1 MTSLAKKY
9 DESKLSARVAILMGL
24 VTFQVA
30 DGLLSPEALRTSPLA
45 QSYAVALAVMGLG
58 VLVFAL
64 QKLRGYVSE
73 PAPVAEPRTGPVWH
87 EARLFTDP
95 WYQVPAIY
103 CVFVLLCQLVID
115 LTAEP
120 PASAQAVWFLI
131 CVAAMSVVVPISTS
145 RRVSLERT
153 HLEAASR
160 EEQDPTPRAASAFR
174 DPWFVV
180 PGAVLGA
187 VEMARFGLEAIEAD
201 SASGEATWW
210 LLAPLLTMAFAAAM
224 PLVDQYRRRR
234 KGPGE
239 SKALPATTSSGRC
252 PRTGS
257 TSSPQATP

>member
-1 MTSLAKKY
+1 MKSLARKY

-24 VTFQVA
+24 VTFQLA
-30 DGLLSPEALRTSPLA
+30 DGLLSLEALRTSPLA

-64 QKLRGYVSE
+64 QKLRGYLSE
-73 PAPVAEPRTGPVWH
+73 PTPIAEPRTGPVWH

-95 WYQVPAIY
+95 WYQIPAIY

-115 LTAEP
+115 LAANP
-120 PASAQAVWFLI
+120 PASVQAVWFLI
-131 CVAAMSVVVPISTS
+131 CVAAMSVVVPVSAS

-153 HLEAASR
+153 HLEGSSEEEEGDAA
-160 EEQDPTPRAASAFR
+160 PKPASAFR

-201 SASGEATWW
+201 PASGDATWW

-234 KGPGE
+234 KETAETDALTPG
-239 SKALPATTSSGRC
+239 LPG
-252 PRTGS
+252 
-257 TSSPQATP
+257 Q

>member
-1 MTSLAKKY
+1 MKSLARKY
-9 DESKLSARVAILMGL
+9 DESKLSARVAILTGL
-24 VTFQVA
+24 VTFQLA

-64 QKLRGYVSE
+64 QKLRSYLSE
-73 PAPVAEPRTGPVWH
+73 PAPVAKPRTGPVWH

-95 WYQVPAIY
+95 WYQIPAVY

-115 LTAEP
+115 LAANP
-120 PASAQAVWFLI
+120 PASVQAVLFLV
-131 CVAAMSVVVPISTS
+131 CVAAMSVVVPVSAS
-145 RRVSLERT
+145 KRVSLERT
-153 HLEAASR
+153 HLEASS
-160 EEQDPTPRAASAFR
+160 EKEGDPAPRAASVFR

-201 SASGEATWW
+201 PASGDATWW

-234 KGPGE
+234 KEAAETDELPPG
-239 SKALPATTSSGRC
+239 LPD
-252 PRTGS
+252 P
-257 TSSPQATP
+257 